1 MYVVRDKQTGE
12 ILHLEPS
19 IPGERTRKAQDV
31 FPDFDPKTME
41 FGRSD
46 QPSIPAWFTIE
57 RGKVK
62 EADPPPG
69 EVPGTEDQ
77 AEAEAEMPEM
87 PLDQLK
93 PLLLERF
100 SQMSLEL
107 RAQLIPDYKLQN
119 AALGVY
125 DEERTAAIRD
135 TMAAFRDEYHR
146 LEEAVQKAGSLKD
159 LARLRPRVPKAE
171 VKPKRK

>member
-19 IPGERTRKAQDV
+19 VPGERTRKAQDV
-31 FPDFDPKTME
+31 YPDFDPKTME

-62 EADPPPG
+62 EADPPPEEAPEG
-69 EVPGTEDQ
+69 EGEAVEVPELSLD
-77 AEAEAEMPEM
+77 EAKA
-87 PLDQLK
+87 
-93 PLLLERF
+93 LLLEHLSKR
-100 SQMSLEL
+100 SLEL
-107 RAQLIPDYKLQN
+107 RTQLIPDYKLQN

-125 DEERTAAIRD
+125 DEERTAAIRE

-159 LARLRPRVPKAE
+159 LARLRPRFPKAE